1 MGVVRGQTWAAA
13 HDFFMHYQITKMDN
27 RYTRHGYR
35 YLIEFST
42 NPTSGTGVLDF
53 DRCRRWFN
61 ENFGWSQDVETRSRM
76 IQNKRHNPESYQDN
90 DINPTWAYAVKY
102 GDYRIYVDEDKTLSW
117 FVLCHPVSR

>member
-1 MGVVRGQTWAAA
+1 MR
-13 HDFFMHYQITKMDN
+13 YNITKMDN

-35 YLIEFST
+35 YIIEFST
-42 NPTSGTGVLDF
+42 NPTFGTGVLDF

-76 IQNKRHNPESYQDN
+76 IANKRHNPDSYQDN
-90 DINPTWAYAVKY
+90 DINPVWAYAVKY

-117 FVLCHPVSR
+117 FVLCHPVSQ